1 MVKWDQKVTLNHV
14 VDECV
19 TSLWWNLGKYTRSMD
34 FGARLFSPNRC
45 LRCWG
50 VEVLRWWGWN
60 PLKLQNKKKKQLP
73 SQDFFGDL
81 EIRLFLFKNFSP
93 LRLQKNKPWG
103 WATNKSWFVL
113 TRSRFLC
120 SVPFFLEHPLMLHF
134 EIMAAWKKLRRHG
147 TLVAANPWCGF
158 LSQPGRSAFL

>member
-50 VEVLRWWGWN
+50 VEVVR
-60 PLKLQNKKKKQLP
+60 LKPVETSKQKEETVV
-73 SQDFFGDL
+73 FGDL

-113 TRSRFLC
+113 TRSGFLC